1 MRGADVIK
9 PVAIMI
15 LTIGLGT
22 MLAGSTAGG
31 DLTIHVSGVRNATGN
46 IRFAL
51 HDKPDQF
58 PKGNHYDGMEVAA
71 QNDRVTVVF
80 KGLPPGAY
88 ALAIHHDED
97 NDDEMDTVLFGI
109 PQEGYGFSNDAK
121 VIFSPPAFEAAA
133 FDVPIE
139 DTEIFLRIRY

>member
-1 MRGADVIK
+1 MKRAVL
-9 PVAIMI
+9 MI
-15 LTIGLGT
+15 LAIGLG
-22 MLAGSTAGG
+22 MMPAGYTVGG
-31 DLTIHVSGVRNATGN
+31 DLTINVSGVRNAAGN

-58 PKGNHYDGMEVAA
+58 PEGNHYDGMEVAA

-97 NDDEMDTVLFGI
+97 NDEEMDTVLFGI

-121 VIFSPPAFEAAA
+121 AIFSPPTFEAAA
-133 FDVPIE
+133 FDVPTE